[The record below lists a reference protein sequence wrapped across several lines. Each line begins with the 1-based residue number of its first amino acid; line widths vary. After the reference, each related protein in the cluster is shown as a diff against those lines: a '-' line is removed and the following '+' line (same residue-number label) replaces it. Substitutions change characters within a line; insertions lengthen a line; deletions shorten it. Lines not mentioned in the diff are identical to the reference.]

1 MRDFLASIRMCSI
14 FTLLFLGVA
23 GSAHSQFY
31 VPQLGMLIP
40 DPQEVP
46 SAAQVQALEADAA
59 AGNWAVKQQ
68 FAAAYLYEYLKSE
81 YWNRGCVHLKFGHL
95 CRALADR
102 PESGKRFLQEIIDLD
117 RKGPIDQRTLAV
129 FQADFASRRLSD
141 ARPEY
146 SPQHPACQEVVR
158 YYERAIE
165 NELALNKGES
175 CTARRM
181 AYMTSLGQCVLK
193 NDDEAGKLFKKSG
206 TCPNF

>member
-1 MRDFLASIRMCSI
+1 MRDFFASIRACLI
-14 FTLLFLGVA
+14 FPLLFLGVA

-31 VPQLGMLIP
+31 VPQLGILIP

-46 SAAQVQALEADAA
+46 SAAQVEALEADAM
-59 AGNWAVKQQ
+59 AGNWEAKQQ

-81 YWNRGCVHLKFGHL
+81 YWSRGCVHLRFGYL
-95 CRALADR
+95 CRALAER

-117 RKGPIDQRTLAV
+117 RNGPIDQRILAI
-129 FQADFASRRLSD
+129 FQADFANRRVFD
-141 ARPEY
+141 ARPEF
-146 SPQHPACQEVVR
+146 SPQHPACQEAVH

-165 NELALNKGES
+165 NEIALNKGES

-181 AYMTSLGQCVLK
+181 AYMASLGQCVLK
-193 NDDEAGKLFKKSG
+193 NDEEAGKLFKKSG